1 MDHLVL
7 KTTGGTHGGKAT
19 ATNTVQPHRLSQPIR
34 SLIWCTAM
42 IPLAVLNANA
52 QQVDPLQ
59 QLQQQLEQLKQQ
71 YADTAKVFEQR
82 IAALE
87 EQLEKQKEASAK
99 LKEGTV
105 SVAELAEEAAKKV
118 LLGQSGK
125 VGPTYQGQ
133 LSEEPTYDNLQALS
147 KARQPLNST
156 GISVRAMA

>member
-1 MDHLVL
+1 ML

-99 LKEGTV
+99 AKRGDGLGGGTGRG
-105 SVAELAEEAAKKV
+105 SSQEASLRRARPERSTKV
-118 LLGQSGK
+118 NCPRSRPMTTCRRRTRK
-125 VGPTYQGQ
+125 
-133 LSEEPTYDNLQALS
+133 SRAFS
-147 KARQPLNST
+147 KRPP
-156 GISVRAMA
+156 I